1 MSPATSAKQARPRD
15 AALTLMAYANARS
28 DVIAGMVDP
37 SGVLTHVV
45 VEEQGG
51 TLAFLD
57 RQRFLRPCARPERV
71 CGTEL
76 AVGEAQAVLRMGGH
90 E

>member
-1 MSPATSAKQARPRD
+1 MSSAASAKQARPRD

-45 VEEQGG
+45 IEDRGAVS
-51 TLAFLD
+51 FLD
-57 RQRFLRPCARPERV
+57 RRHFLAPCGRPERV